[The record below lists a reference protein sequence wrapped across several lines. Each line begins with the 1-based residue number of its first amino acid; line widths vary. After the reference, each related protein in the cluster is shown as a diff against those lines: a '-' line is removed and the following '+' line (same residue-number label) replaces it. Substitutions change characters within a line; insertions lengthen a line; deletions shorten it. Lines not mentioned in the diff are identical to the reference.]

1 MKQSERDAMPE
12 IRFFV
17 VAFRRYDPSGGNPPV
32 YKQAVVPAYNSLMAE
47 AAGRAIAPDPNVSVW
62 TSTINPPNGF
72 PDAESARKAVRGE
85 AWYSWIE
92 KL

>member
-1 MKQSERDAMPE
+1 MWSTDMPE

-17 VAFRRYDPSGGNPPV
+17 VCFRRYDPSGETAPM
-32 YKQAVVPAYNSLMAE
+32 YKQAVIPAYNSMMAE
-47 AAGRAIAPDPNVSVW
+47 AAARAIAPDPNVSVW
-62 TSTINPPNGF
+62 TATFNPPDGF

-85 AWYSWIE
+85 GWYSWIE